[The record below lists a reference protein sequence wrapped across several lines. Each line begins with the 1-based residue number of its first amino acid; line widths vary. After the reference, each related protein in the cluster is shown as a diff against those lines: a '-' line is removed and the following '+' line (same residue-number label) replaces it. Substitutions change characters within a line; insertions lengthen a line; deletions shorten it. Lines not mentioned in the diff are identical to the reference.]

1 MSFLKIIGILTHPV
15 RWFKEKTLVIR
26 SRFQGVKLNQ
36 IETDSSVIKKS
47 GITFAGKEN
56 AVRLKKA
63 EMFNTTVFIR
73 GRGHTLIV
81 DENVKLYNLHIKII
95 GNRNVVHIGAG
106 TSFGGG
112 CIVCGG
118 NGNSVTVGGNCVF
131 AEGVDIWGTD
141 THSIFREGQLVNV
154 PKSIHIGNHVWAGK
168 DVAILKGVTVGDGAV
183 IGMRSVVTHD
193 LGENTLS
200 LGSPAK
206 TIRES
211 IDWSIRNPNN
221 IPG

>member
-1 MSFLKIIGILTHPV
+1 MSLLKIIGILTHPA
-15 RWFKEKTLVIR
+15 RWFKEKTVVVR
-26 SRFQGVKLNQ
+26 SRFQGVKLNH

-56 AVRLKKA
+56 AVRLHKV

-112 CIVCGG
+112 KIVCGG
-118 NGNSVTVGGNCVF
+118 NDNSITVGDNCVF

-141 THSIFREGQLVNV
+141 THSIFRDGKLVNP
-154 PKSIHIGNHVWAGK
+154 PKSIFVGNHVWAGK
-168 DVAILKGVTVGDGAV
+168 DVAILKGVSVGDGAV
-183 IGMRSVVTHD
+183 IGMRSIVTRD
-193 LGENTLS
+193 ISANTLS
-200 LGSPAK
+200 VGNPAQPIK
-206 TIRES
+206 DNV
-211 IDWSIRNPNN
+211 DWSIRNPNN
-221 IPG
+221 